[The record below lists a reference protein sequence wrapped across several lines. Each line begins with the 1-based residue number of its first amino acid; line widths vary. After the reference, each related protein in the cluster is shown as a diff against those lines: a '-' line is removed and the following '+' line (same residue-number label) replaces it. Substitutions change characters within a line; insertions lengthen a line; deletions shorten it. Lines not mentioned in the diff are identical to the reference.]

1 MITRKNSP
9 LAGAVTQG
17 WTAAGV
23 FIDVGLRIKAVM
35 LPFTPRQAF
44 TQFPLSGGAFVLGRI
59 HSDYSQLVILQ
70 KDAEAESALG
80 FFFGIPNV
88 FLSHFHPDIDGSIL
102 INHRNA
108 KNFKH

>member
-1 MITRKNSP
+1 M
-9 LAGAVTQG
+9 TQG
-17 WTAAGV
+17 WAAAGV
-23 FIDVGLRIKAVM
+23 FIDIGLRIKAVM

-70 KDAEAESALG
+70 EDAVAESALG
-80 FFFGIPNV
+80 FFFGIPDV
-88 FLSHFHPDIDGSIL
+88 FLLHFHPDIDGSIL

-108 KNFKH
+108 KNGKH